1 MRSYNRIRPWAHL
14 LTLIAPCQILVYY
27 SAMKENLEYT
37 SVLGSQLRN
46 ELTEAAIYAR
56 LAELEK
62 DPKNRQI
69 LERISADEAAHARV
83 IAEILGSNGAA
94 SSFKVAR
101 TVFLA
106 RLLGITFTLKAME
119 RGENTAGKTYRRI
132 LQAYPQLAVIAED
145 EDRHEA
151 ELINLLNDERLNNMG
166 AIVLGLNDAIV
177 ELTGALAG
185 FTFAIGNSAK
195 IAKLGLITGLAAAMS
210 MAASAF
216 LSARADAQADSGKDG
231 GESGNAM
238 KTAAYTG
245 FAYIVTVLLLVA
257 PYVFIPS
264 AALALIAMLLGAFGI
279 IAFFNFYLSV
289 ARGTSFWRG
298 FSVMAGISTAV
309 ALISYGF
316 GYLLR

>member
-1 MRSYNRIRPWAHL
+1 
-14 LTLIAPCQILVYY
+14 
-27 SAMKENLEYT
+27 MKENPEHI
-37 SVLGSQLRN
+37 SVLGSQLKN
-46 ELTEAAIYAR
+46 ELTEAAVYAR

-62 DPKNRQI
+62 DPKNKQI
-69 LERISADEAAHARV
+69 LESISADEASHARV
-83 IAEILGSNGAA
+83 IAGILGRDGAA

-101 TVFLA
+101 TVFFA
-106 RLLGITFTLKAME
+106 RLFGITFTLKAME
-119 RGENTAGKTYRRI
+119 RGENTAGRTYRRI
-132 LQAYPQLAVIAED
+132 LKSYPQLAVIADD

-151 ELINLLNDERLNNMG
+151 ELIDMLNDERLNNMG
-166 AIVLGLNDAIV
+166 AIVLGLNDALV

-298 FSVMAGISTAV
+298 FSVMAGISTLV